1 MADKSISYVNGVN
14 DSIRKPSYSAFDVF
28 LWHIHVFSDVNGVN
42 GKVKKKNWE
51 INDFFDVNGVNGKY
65 TEKNLGDF
73 FDVNGVNGIY
83 IQKKN
88 LGVLSIFN
96 VNGVNGSIRGQ
107 TISAFE
113 VFLWL
118 IHVFSNVNGVNG
130 KLEKKWGDK

>member
-1 MADKSISYVNGVN
+1 MQQCFWS
-14 DSIRKPSYSAFDVF
+14 
-28 LWHIHVFSDVNGVN
+28 FSLTHSCFFSCQRRQRQS
-42 GKVKKKNWE
+42 KEKNWE

-65 TEKNLGDF
+65 AEKNLSGF

-83 IQKKN
+83 TEKN
-88 LGVLSIFN
+88 FGDFLIFN

-130 KLEKKWGDK
+130 KLE